1 VDAAGSTRTS
11 APATSTDSS
20 KSKVAIRLSE
30 VPSSDHR
37 PVTSIDGLLLSR
49 DLMFVSKITGA
60 AAAMGWRI
68 EVIGTV
74 DGLAIH
80 AGHIAPRAVFLDLN
94 WPELDPN
101 VVIQQ
106 LPSNPRPVLI
116 AFGSHVDT
124 ARLNQASSAG
134 CDEVLPR
141 SKFSATL
148 PELLTRVLGT
158 SS

>member
-1 VDAAGSTRTS
+1 M
-11 APATSTDSS
+11 
-20 KSKVAIRLSE
+20 SE
-30 VPSSDHR
+30 VTCSDHR

-49 DLMFVSKITGA
+49 DLMFVSKITGT

-68 EVIGTV
+68 EVIGTI
-74 DGLAIH
+74 DGLSIQ
-80 AGHIAPRAVFLDLN
+80 AGHTAPRAVFLDLN

-101 VVIQQ
+101 VVMRH
-106 LPSNPRPVLI
+106 LPSNPRPVVI

-124 ARLNQASSAG
+124 ARLNLASSAG
-134 CDEVLPR
+134 CDDVLPR

-158 SS
+158 PS